1 MDVKIGV
8 ADVPRELTVKTE
20 LTADEVVAALGTAL
34 EAGGVFEL
42 TDDKGRRVVVP
53 AAKVSYMDL
62 GAADERPVGFGA
74 V

>member
-1 MDVKIGV
+1 MDVKIGI
-8 ADVPRELTVKTE
+8 ADVARELTVKTE
-20 LTADEVVAALGTAL
+20 LPADEVVAALGSAL
-34 EAGGVFEL
+34 DGGGLFEL

-53 AAKVSYMDL
+53 AAKVAYVDL

>member
-1 MDVKIGV
+1 MDVKIGI
-8 ADVPRELTVKTE
+8 ADVARELTVRTE
-20 LTADEVVAALGTAL
+20 LPADEVVTTLASALAD
-34 EAGGVFEL
+34 GGLFEL

-53 AAKVSYMDL
+53 AARVAYVDL

>member
-1 MDVKIGV
+1 MDVKIGI
-8 ADVPRELTVKTE
+8 ADVARELTVKTE
-20 LTADEVVAALGTAL
+20 LAADEVVTTLASALDK
-34 EAGGVFEL
+34 GGLFEL

-53 AAKVSYMDL
+53 AAKVAYVDL